1 METTRRGNGD
11 AGDMRRDDGMRRA
24 SPMWPSNRDMVA
36 TPFEMMRRF
45 TDQMDRMF
53 TSMMP
58 GGSTGERGGMT
69 VWTPRT
75 EMFERGDKMVVRV
88 ELPGTDKQ
96 DVRVSTTGDSLV
108 IEGDRRQSEEQQRRG
123 FYRSEW
129 TYGHFHREIPLPE
142 SVDPKDVHAKFNNG
156 VLEIVMPQP
165 QQQQTNIRHDVQ
177 IDG

>member
-1 METTRRGNGD
+1 METSRRGNGE
-11 AGDMRRDDGMRRA
+11 AGDMRRDDGMRRW
-24 SPMWPSNRDMVA
+24 SPMGLSNRDLVT

-69 VWTPRT
+69 MWTPRT

-96 DVRVSTTGDSLV
+96 DVRVSVMGDALV
-108 IEGDRRQSEEQQRRG
+108 IEGDRRQNEEQTRRG

-129 TYGHFHREIPLPE
+129 MYGHFHREIPLPE
-142 SVDPKDVHAKFNNG
+142 TVEAKDVHAKFKDG
-156 VLEIVMPQP
+156 VLEIEMPQP
-165 QQQQTNIRHDVQ
+165 RQQGNVRQDVQ
-177 IDG
+177 IDS

>member
-1 METTRRGNGD
+1 METSRRGNGE
-11 AGDMRRDDGMRRA
+11 AGDMRRDDRMGRW
-24 SPMWPSNRDMVA
+24 SPMGMSNRDMMA

-69 VWTPRT
+69 MWTPRT
-75 EMFERGDKMVVRV
+75 EMFERDNKMIVRV

-96 DVRVSTTGDSLV
+96 DVRVSVTGDSLV
-108 IEGDRRQSEEQQRRG
+108 IEGDRRQNEEQTRRG

-142 SVDPKDVHAKFNNG
+142 TVDAKDVHAKFDNG
-156 VLEIVMPQP
+156 VLEIEMPQP
-165 QQQQTNIRHDVQ
+165 QQQNTVRHDVQ
-177 IDG
+177 ID

>member
-156 VLEIVMPQP
+156 VLEIEMPQP
-165 QQQQTNIRHDVQ
+165 QQQDNIRHDVQ

>member
-88 ELPGTDKQ
+88 ELPGTDRQ

-156 VLEIVMPQP
+156 VLEIEMPLP
-165 QQQQTNIRHDVQ
+165 QQQDNIRHDVQ

>member
-1 METTRRGNGD
+1 M
-11 AGDMRRDDGMRRA
+11 
-24 SPMWPSNRDMVA
+24 PSNREMMA

-58 GGSTGERGGMT
+58 GDSQRSGMST
-69 VWTPRT
+69 WTPRT
-75 EMFERGDKMVVRV
+75 EMFERDDKMVVRV

-96 DVRVSTTGDSLV
+96 DVRVSVTGDALV
-108 IEGDRRQSEEQQRRG
+108 IEGDRRQNEEQQRRG

-142 SVDPKDVHAKFNNG
+142 SVDPKDVHAKFANG
-156 VLEIVMPQP
+156 VLEIEMPQP
-165 QQQQTNIRHDVQ
+165 PQQTNVRHDVR